1 VTSECYED
9 GAHTYQD
16 RLLITRSR
24 TTTYPKSVPLDPQP
38 LRPLKLAIE
47 DELVGDDRDFI
58 PILSTLKSKRMNMKA
73 AVGGL
78 ATEFTELVDEGD
90 LFFGGDDGVT
100 EEDDAA
106 LGAAEWKYLSV

>member
-1 VTSECYED
+1 MD
-9 GAHTYQD
+9 MQ
-16 RLLITRSR
+16 
-24 TTTYPKSVPLDPQP
+24 
-38 LRPLKLAIE
+38 
-47 DELVGDDRDFI
+47 
-58 PILSTLKSKRMNMKA
+58 A

-90 LFFGGDDGVT
+90 LLFGGDDGVT

>member
-1 VTSECYED
+1 MTSECYED
-9 GAHTYQD
+9 GAHTYQH
-16 RLLITRSR
+16 RPLILQSR
-24 TTTYPKSVPLDPQP
+24 TTTYPKRIPLDPQP
-38 LRPLKLAIE
+38 LRPLKLAIK
-47 DELVGDDRDFI
+47 DKLVRDDRD
-58 PILSTLKSKRMNMKA
+58 LVSVLATLERERMDMQA

-90 LFFGGDDGVT
+90 LLFGGDDGVT